1 MLDTQTF
8 KKIVAVTPLVSI
20 DLIVMRGGHEVLLG
34 LRNNRPA
41 QGFWF
46 VPGGRILK
54 NEPIQTALSRIITSE
69 LDLATHIL
77 CGGLKPTFYG
87 TYEHFYQD
95 CFAGDIGISTH
106 YVVMAY
112 RIDVPS
118 NFALPTADGQHVEFK
133 WWPIQDALSSGTV
146 HQYTKNYFINL
157 EYR

>member
-8 KKIVAVTPLVSI
+8 KNIVTVTPLVSI
-20 DLIVMRGGHEVLLG
+20 DLIVKKGDHEILLG

-54 NEPIQTALSRIITSE
+54 NEAIQTALSRIVAKE
-69 LDLATHIL
+69 LGLATHISS
-77 CGGLKPTFYG
+77 GELKPVFHG
-87 TYEHFYQD
+87 AYEHMYQD

-106 YVVMAY
+106 YVVLAY

-118 NFALPTADGQHVEFK
+118 DFALPIMDEQHAEFK
-133 WWPIQDALSSGTV
+133 WWTIQDALSSNAV
-146 HQYTKNYFINL
+146 HQYTKNYF
-157 EYR
+157 